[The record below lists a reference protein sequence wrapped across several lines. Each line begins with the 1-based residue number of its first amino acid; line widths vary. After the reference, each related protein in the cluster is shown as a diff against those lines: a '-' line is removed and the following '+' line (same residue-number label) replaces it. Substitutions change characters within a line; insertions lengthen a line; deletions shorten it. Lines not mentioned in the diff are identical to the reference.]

1 MRIREETATDV
12 EAIAHVTNCAFRD
25 HPHSNQ
31 TEQFIIQALRRAGA
45 LTLSLVA
52 ELDSRIVGHAA
63 FSPVVMS
70 DGTPHWYGVGPVSVL
85 PEYQKKGIGSALMTE
100 GLSRLKDL
108 GAQGCVLV
116 GDPLYYVRFGFRI
129 HPALVIDGVPPEVFL
144 ALPFTD
150 RVPHGQATFHRAFQA
165 TA

>member
-1 MRIREETATDV
+1 MHIREETASDAD
-12 EAIAHVTNCAFRD
+12 AITHVTICAFRD

-31 TEQFIIQALRRAGA
+31 TEQFIIEALRRAGA

-52 ELDSRIVGHAA
+52 EIESRIVGHAA
-63 FSPVVMS
+63 FSPVIMS

-85 PEYQKKGIGSALMTE
+85 PECQKKGIGSALMTE

-108 GAQGCVLV
+108 GAQGYVLV
-116 GDPLYYVRFGFRI
+116 GDPHYYARFGFRN
-129 HPALVIDGVPPEVFL
+129 HPVLVHDGVPPEVFL

-150 RVPHGQATFHRAFQA
+150 RIPRGRAIFHPAFQS

>member
-1 MRIREETATDV
+1 MHIREETVSDID
-12 EAIAHVTNCAFRD
+12 AIAHVTICAFRD

-31 TEQFIIQALRRAGA
+31 TEQFIIESLRRAGA

-52 ELDSRIVGHAA
+52 EIDRRIVGHAA

-85 PEYQKKGIGSALMTE
+85 PECQRKGIGSALMTE

-116 GDPLYYVRFGFRI
+116 GDPHYYERFGFRNR
-129 HPALVIDGVPPEVFL
+129 PALVHEGVPPEVFL

-150 RVPHGQATFHRAFQA
+150 RVPHGQATFHPAFQA